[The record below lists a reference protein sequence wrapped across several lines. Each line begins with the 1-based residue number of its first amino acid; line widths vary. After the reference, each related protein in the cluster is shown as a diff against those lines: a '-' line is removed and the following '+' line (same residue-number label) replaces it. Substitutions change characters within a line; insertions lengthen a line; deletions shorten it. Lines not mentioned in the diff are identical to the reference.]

1 MNDDVE
7 AKVLGFLRVLAARC
21 KVCFYGNTHTCQTC
35 DSESA
40 KALLHL
46 VDDPPLTGA
55 ALGGRSTTRDDAA
68 ARRCEIMRQL
78 EECGEPMR
86 GQDFFRTDG
95 CTLETLQ
102 MTLLKMARDGLIKRR
117 KKGRHHYYAMSEKV
131 LDNLL

>member
-21 KVCFYGNTHTCQTC
+21 KVCFYGNTQVCQTC
-35 DSESA
+35 DSQSA
-40 KALLHL
+40 KVLLRL

-55 ALGGRSTTRDDAA
+55 ALRRTTRDDAA

-102 MTLLKMARDGLIKRR
+102 MTLLKMVRDGLIKRR
-117 KKGRHHYYAMSEKV
+117 KIGRHHYYAMSEKV

>member
-7 AKVLGFLRVLAARC
+7 AKVLGFLRVLAAHC
-21 KVCFYGNTHTCQTC
+21 KVCFYGNTHMCRTC

-55 ALGGRSTTRDDAA
+55 ALGGTTRDDAE

-78 EECGEPMR
+78 KVCGEPMR

-95 CTLETLQ
+95 CMMETLE
-102 MTLLKMARDGLIKRR
+102 MTLLKMVRDGLIKRR
-117 KKGRHHYYAMSEKV
+117 KIGRYHYYAMSEKV

>member
-1 MNDDVE
+1 MNNDVE
-7 AKVLGFLRVLAARC
+7 AKVIVFLRVLAASY
-21 KVCFYGNTHTCQTC
+21 KVCFRGNTQVCQTC

-40 KALLHL
+40 KVLLRL

-55 ALGGRSTTRDDAA
+55 VPRRTTRDDAA

>member
-1 MNDDVE
+1 MNNDVE

-21 KVCFYGNTHTCQTC
+21 KVCFYGNTHICQTC

-55 ALGGRSTTRDDAA
+55 ALGGTTRDDAE
-68 ARRCEIMRQL
+68 ARRREIMRQL
-78 EECGEPMR
+78 EACGKPMR
-86 GQDFFRTDG
+86 GQDFLRTDG
-95 CTLETLQ
+95 CMMETLE
-102 MTLLKMARDGLIKRR
+102 MTLLKMVRDGLIKRR
-117 KKGRHHYYAMSEKV
+117 KIGLYHYYALSEKV